1 MSDSFLR
8 CRMLLGDEAMEKL
21 KKARVA
27 VFGVGGVGGYVAE
40 ALIRSGI
47 GSIDVFDRDTV
58 SSTNL
63 NRQIIA
69 LKSTIGRAKVDVIK
83 ERALEIN
90 PNIKIN
96 THNTFYMPDNA
107 DDYDLS
113 EYTYI
118 IDAVDTVTAKLE
130 LAVRAE
136 RAGVMIISS
145 MGTAGKMDI
154 TKLEVDDI
162 YKTKM
167 CPLARVMRKE
177 LKGRGI
183 KSLKVVYSTEEAK
196 SEMMDYNPETKKSV
210 PGSLMFVPAAAGLII
225 AGEVVKDIIA
235 MPA

>member
-177 LKGRGI
+177 LKERGI
-183 KSLKVVYSTEEAK
+183 KSLKVVYSIEEAK

>member
-177 LKGRGI
+177 LKERGI

-196 SEMMDYNPETKKSV
+196 SEMIDYNPETKKSV

>member
-177 LKGRGI
+177 LKERGI